1 MSDAGIRAEGVARAY
16 GAHAVL
22 AGVDLAVAA
31 GELVGVIGPNGAGK
45 TTLVR
50 MLSGVTPPDAGRV
63 VLDGRPLA
71 AWAPRERAK
80 TIAVVPQDPH
90 VEFPFTVLEIV
101 LMGRAP
107 HLAGLGFAEATDLAI
122 ARGALARLDLGGL
135 EDRRL
140 DALSGGERQRVFLA
154 RALAQEPR
162 VLLLDEPTTHLDLR
176 HQAAIL
182 EVVREGVRTR
192 GVAALAVLHDLNLAA
207 VACDRLVLLAGGRV
221 AAAGTAAE
229 VLRAD
234 AIERAFGTTVHVG
247 RHARADVPTI
257 LPLPFRDHRPTS

>member
-1 MSDAGIRAEGVARAY
+1 MSDGGLRAEGVARAY
-16 GAHAVL
+16 GARAVL
-22 AGVDLAVAA
+22 AGVDLVVAP
-31 GELVGVIGPNGAGK
+31 GELVGLIGPNGAGK

-50 MLSGVTPPDAGRV
+50 VLSGVTPPDAGRV
-63 VLDGRPLA
+63 LLDERPLA
-71 AWAPRERAK
+71 TWAPRERARA
-80 TIAVVPQDPH
+80 IAVVPQDPH

-107 HLAGLGFAEATDLAI
+107 HLDGLGFAGARDLAI
-122 ARGALARLDLGGL
+122 ARGALARLDLHGL
-135 EDRRL
+135 EHRRL

-176 HQAAIL
+176 HQATIL
-182 EVVREGVRTR
+182 EVVREGVRAR

-221 AAAGTAAE
+221 AAAGTARE
-229 VLRAD
+229 VLRRD
-234 AIERAFGTTVHVG
+234 TIEGAFAASVYVGTHG
-247 RHARADVPTI
+247 AADVPVV
-257 LPLPFRDHRPTS
+257 LPLPARRE

>member
-1 MSDAGIRAEGVARAY
+1 MSDGGIRAEGVARAY
-16 GAHAVL
+16 GSRAVL
-22 AGVDLAVAA
+22 AGVDLVVAP
-31 GELVGVIGPNGAGK
+31 GELVGLIGPNGAGK

-50 MLSGVTPPDAGRV
+50 VLSGVTPPDTGRV

-71 AWAPRERAK
+71 AWAPRERARS
-80 TIAVVPQDPH
+80 IAVVPQDPH

-107 HLAGLGFAEATDLAI
+107 HLEGLGFAAANDLAI
-122 ARGALARLDLGGL
+122 ARGALARLDLHGL

-182 EVVREGVRTR
+182 EVVREGVRAR
-192 GVAALAVLHDLNLAA
+192 RVAALAVLHDLNLAA
-207 VACDRLVLLAGGRV
+207 VACDWLVLLAGGRV
-221 AAAGTAAE
+221 AAAGTAHE
-229 VLRAD
+229 VLRRET
-234 AIERAFGTTVHVG
+234 IERAFATSVYVGTHG
-247 RHARADVPTI
+247 QADAPVV
-257 LPLPFRDHRPTS
+257 LPLPPRRD